1 VNPVQDPVTLALTGA
16 LPFVVL
22 LAAALAFPASL
33 FLLRLYRR
41 AVLRAMGQSAAPAE
55 TGTRQQQAPAAA
67 PGNLAPLSLKVLDLS
82 RDTGTGD
89 EAASLARGINR
100 DLRRSA
106 MVYLAGGCAFSLVV
120 TVAFLAAATDG
131 FYPVRFLLLF
141 WVFAWP
147 ALLAYNLVAAIGR
160 RMQLLAAG
168 AYLLVFLLLVAAAV
182 LRSDTTSAGELLKLW
197 LLMNLPPTLLL
208 LAYLARRIRAVG
220 PLVLAFMILA
230 LTGSLL
236 IQSLAAASDSLLRAA
251 VTAGSALGL
260 SGEGTFW
267 GMGAAGFT
275 LFGIV
280 GWLALG
286 WIGRRYE
293 AKRMSDQSLTL
304 DAVFLMFGIVHSI
317 GLVFEGWY
325 WIFTG
330 LLAFIAY
337 KLTVIAG
344 FRLAPGR
351 GAAPGR
357 GLLLLRVFALGSR
370 AERLFDALGKLWLR
384 EGIIS
389 LIAGPDLAT
398 TTVEPHEFLGFLSG
412 RLARRFVQDEA
423 DLRAR
428 IAAMDRRADPDGRH
442 RVNEFFCHDDTW
454 KAAVGGLVAVSDA
467 ILMDLR
473 SFSAQNQGCVYELGL
488 LLGVAP
494 LARSALL
501 IDASTDEAFLRDML
515 HKLWQR
521 VPADSPNA
529 ADPDP
534 TLRLARTGREAQ
546 QDAQSI
552 LALLL
557 SAGPAAGAGR
567 QA

>member
-1 VNPVQDPVTLALTGA
+1 MNPAAQDPVTLALTGA

-22 LAAALAFPASL
+22 LAAALAFPVSL
-33 FLLRLYRR
+33 ALLRLYRR
-41 AVLRAMGQSAAPAE
+41 AVLRAMRESAAPA
-55 TGTRQQQAPAAA
+55 GAGPRRLPPAAPRNA
-67 PGNLAPLSLKVLDLS
+67 APLSLQAVDLS
-82 RDTGTGD
+82 REAGAGD
-89 EAASLARGINR
+89 GAASPARGVVR

-106 MVYLAGGCAFSLVV
+106 LTYLAGGCAFSLVV
-120 TVAFLAAATDG
+120 TAAFLVAAGDG

-160 RMQLLAAG
+160 RMQLLAAA
-168 AYLLVFLLLVAAAV
+168 AYLVVFLLLVTAGV
-182 LRSDTTSAGELLKLW
+182 LRSDTTSAGELVMLW

-208 LAYLARRIRAVG
+208 LAYLSRRIRAVG
-220 PLVLAFMILA
+220 PLVLVFMVLA
-230 LTGSLL
+230 LTGSVV
-236 IQSLAAASDSLLRAA
+236 IQSLAASSEGLLRAA
-251 VTAGSALGL
+251 VTAGTALGL
-260 SGEGTFW
+260 SGTGTFW
-267 GMGAAGFT
+267 GMAAVGFA
-275 LFGIV
+275 LFGIA

-293 AKRMSDQSLTL
+293 AKKMSDQSLTL
-304 DAVFLMFGIVHSI
+304 DAVFLMFGVVHSI

-330 LLAFIAY
+330 LLAFAAY
-337 KLTVIAG
+337 KLATAAG
-344 FRLAPGR
+344 FRLLAAGR
-351 GAAPGR
+351 AAAPGR

-370 AERLFDALGKLWLR
+370 SERLFDALGKLWLR
-384 EGIIS
+384 QGSIS

-412 RLARRFVQDEA
+412 RLARRFVNDEA
-423 DLRAR
+423 DLRSR
-428 IAAMDRRADPDGRH
+428 IAAMDRRPDPDGRH

-454 KAAVGGLVAVSDA
+454 KAAVAGLVSGSDA

-494 LARSALL
+494 LARSVLL
-501 IDASTDEAFLRDML
+501 IDDSTDEAFLRETL
-515 HKLWQR
+515 QGLWQR
-521 VPADSPNA
+521 APADSPDA
-529 ADPDP
+529 ASPDP
-534 TLRLARTGREAQ
+534 TLRLARAGRRAPE
-546 QDAQSI
+546 DAERI

-557 SAGPAAGAGR
+557 AGAR
-567 QA
+567 A